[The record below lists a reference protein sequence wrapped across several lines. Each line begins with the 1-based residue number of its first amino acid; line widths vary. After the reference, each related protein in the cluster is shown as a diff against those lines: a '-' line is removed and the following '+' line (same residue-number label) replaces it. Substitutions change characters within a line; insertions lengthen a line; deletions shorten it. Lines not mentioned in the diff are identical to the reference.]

1 MQTLK
6 SFLWALLLV
15 GVIRSFLFEPFHI
28 PSSSMLPN
36 LLVGDYLFVN
46 KYDYGYGRYSF
57 PFDIPVIDEG
67 RWWSAAAQRGDMIV
81 FRPVHD
87 AKRSYIKRVVGVGGD
102 TIQMQN
108 GTVFLNGEPLPRQK
122 RAPSVE
128 IDGKRHYVSLYEET
142 NHQRNYDIMEF
153 VNDDYFDNTPP
164 YTVPDNHYFVMGD
177 NRDASRDSRDFSL
190 VGFVPHDN
198 VIGKAEVIFFS
209 LQPARDMIEYFFLL
223 PWRIRYHRLFR
234 DLTND

>member
-1 MQTLK
+1 MMQTLK

-15 GVIRSFLFEPFHI
+15 GVIRSFAFEPFHI

-67 RWWSAAAQRGDMIV
+67 RWWSAAAKRGDMIV

-153 VNDDYFDNTPP
+153 ANDDFFDNTPP

-209 LQPARDMIEYFFLL
+209 LHPARDMIEYFLL